1 MRLNNGYSLVVS
13 GLTAN
18 IFPASRTL
26 RHPNNTP
33 NLFIFAYIIYGSDKK
48 VNSIETD
55 RLPPERREYLCEA
68 ISARTGRRFCIASG
82 SSRRHNSQGA
92 AGLPAPVRCRPCRPS
107 GRSFSGLR
115 IRNAVKAGRARRVL
129 PLRSL
134 LPCGEIQL
142 HCTGSSTAMTVP
154 FSELFSTQTEPPWS
168 SAISHTSDSPSPAP
182 PYSRLRDLS
191 TRKKGWKMLR

>member
-1 MRLNNGYSLVVS
+1 MRLNNGYSLAVS

-18 IFPASRTL
+18 IFPASRTPQ
-26 RHPNNTP
+26 HPNHTP
-33 NLFIFAYIIYGSDKK
+33 NLFIFVYIISGNDKK

-92 AGLPAPVRCRPCRPS
+92 AGLPAPVRCRSCRPS

-115 IRNAVKAGRARRVL
+115 IRNTAKAGRARRVL
-129 PLRSL
+129 PLRSV

-168 SAISHTSDSPSPAP
+168 SAISHTSDSPSPTP

>member
-18 IFPASRTL
+18 IFPASRTPQY
-26 RHPNNTP
+26 PNHTP
-33 NLFIFAYIIYGSDKK
+33 NLFIFVYIISGNDKK

-55 RLPPERREYLCEA
+55 RLPLER
-68 ISARTGRRFCIASG
+68 SG
-82 SSRRHNSQGA
+82 WTPRPGSMQT
-92 AGLPAPVRCRPCRPS
+92 LPAIRVILF
-107 GRSFSGLR
+107 RSENQKRGKSREG
-115 IRNAVKAGRARRVL
+115 ARRVL

-142 HCTGSSTAMTVP
+142 HCTGSSTAMTVL

>member
-1 MRLNNGYSLVVS
+1 MRLNNGYSLAVS

-18 IFPASRTL
+18 IFPASRTPQ
-26 RHPNNTP
+26 HPNHTP
-33 NLFIFAYIIYGSDKK
+33 NLFIFVYIISGNDKK

-55 RLPPERREYLCEA
+55 RLPPERRGWTP
-68 ISARTGRRFCIASG
+68 RPG
-82 SSRRHNSQGA
+82 SMQT
-92 AGLPAPVRCRPCRPS
+92 LPAIRVI
-107 GRSFSGLR
+107 FSGLR
-115 IRNAVKAGRARRVL
+115 IRNAVKAGRVRRVL